1 MKRKNPLNYI
11 SKMKLPTSI
20 IAGLAAAGIMLCG
33 SAVQAQPAIANVFPN
48 GAYQLQSTNALT
60 FNATSSV
67 GITNIS
73 VALNATKLTGGSIL
87 RNLTSA
93 SGLTVTGPA
102 TSESVSGPLTSNRL
116 YSVTIQVTDANG
128 ATASTNLSF
137 DTISPAYVFESEDF
151 DYNSGQYIDNPQ
163 TNAYRTLAAVGN
175 VDAYNLN
182 GGSSYRPVG
191 NATNGGAGLSTEGTG
206 DKPRVPYIGTGH
218 TDYDVGYTD
227 NGDWAN
233 YTRHYPAGLYNIYMR
248 AANPNGRAS
257 DAASISVWA
266 GTASLNNAG
275 TFAVP
280 TTGGWQV
287 YQWVPMLDA
296 SNNPVQLTILNDGLP
311 NTLRASTDPS
321 GSYNVNYYMF
331 VQVDTNPPVAGEAI
345 ITNMYPDGTYQFQQT
360 NQFVF
365 NVISTNG
372 INPSDITVQ
381 LNGTNLAGVGSAHL
395 LTGGSGLTVTGP
407 STSLSCSAPLTSNTV
422 YTVTIQIIDSFGN
435 VSGTNIIFDTINPAY
450 YTFEAE
456 DWDYNSGLFINNPQ
470 IDAYQN
476 LDGVNGVDVSGPAG
490 GSILYNRLGLSA
502 ETAHDIPRL
511 GYYSLVN
518 GSLVANTNP
527 ATALP
532 YIDYDVNPSGGV
544 WGNYTRNYP
553 AGTYNIFVR
562 AASGGGTT
570 ADCGSFSVV
579 TSGQTTS
586 SQTTSK
592 FGTYSMVNSG
602 GWQTYIWRPVM
613 NAGGSLARFT
623 ADGSAITLRYTYDGA
638 NANQNFYMLVPAD
651 TSVNFRPFVSNFQ
664 PDGSQPFQYTNKLTF
679 TVNSSVGMSAN
690 NILLN
695 IDGGNVSGL
704 TISGS
709 PTLWNVSFPVTVN
722 GFHTAIIT
730 VTDSVGTSIS
740 TNKFDTF
747 DPNTYTFES
756 EDYDYSSDGING
768 GLFIDNPQTDLYSGL
783 GSVLNVDD
791 HWDYNNGA
799 GYRPSSGAGD
809 GLATESPCSDWVRP
823 QYSSASLKTYNIG
836 HNDGGNWANYTRNYP
851 AGAYNIWM
859 RMASPNGNPSTTD
872 AAKVSVVTSGWG
884 TTNQTTTVLGRFT
897 TPNTGG
903 WGVYTGGW
911 APLMDANGNY
921 VQWTASGSTNTLKV
935 TIDNGNFNQDFYAL
949 VPADT
954 TRPTLAGLYP
964 NGSTQLQSTN
974 TLSFNAISSGGIS
987 TNNIVVILNGVV
999 VSNLVFTGSSTNWHV
1014 SDPNLQTNTF
1024 YSVSIAFT
1032 GLAGGAYNTSFSFD
1046 TYSSTDYQW
1055 EAEDYD
1061 YNGGQFYDNLI
1072 NAYNGLGSI
1081 PDVDNH
1087 QSDLNANPFLYRL
1100 NSPAPSTATGDLSGE
1115 QPRAKF
1121 TSGGGSG
1128 TDYYIGFF
1136 GGGSWVNYTRHYPA
1150 GTYNVIGRFADG
1162 AALSQPTLSQVTS
1175 GVGTTNQ
1182 TVNVLGSFTVVSLGW
1197 TTWEWVS
1204 LKDAS
1209 GNLVKVTLDGSAN
1222 TLRYSGSPVAGQPE
1236 VNTGFFM
1243 LVPTTPSLKLTISV
1257 SGGNITISFQ
1267 TQTGSNYQLQYKN
1280 NLTDAT
1286 WTTLGSPISG
1296 NNAVQ
1301 SVNGT
1306 ATGSSRFYRV
1316 QAQ

>member
-151 DYNSGQYIDNPQ
+151 DYNSGLYIDNPQ
-163 TNAYRTLAAVGN
+163 TNAYRNLAAVGG
-175 VDAYNLN
+175 VDAFNTD
-182 GGSSYRPVG
+182 GGGSYRPVG
-191 NATNGGAGLSTEGTG
+191 NATNGGAGLSTEGCS
-206 DKPRVPYIGTGH
+206 DKTRAPYIGTGH
-218 TDYDVGYTD
+218 TDYDVGYTG

-233 YTRHYPAGLYNIYMR
+233 YTRHYPPGLYNIYMR
-248 AANPNGRAS
+248 ASNPNGPS
-257 DAASISVWA
+257 TDAASISVWA
-266 GTASLNNAG
+266 GTASLNIAG
-275 TFAVP
+275 TFTVP
-280 TTGGWQV
+280 TVVAGNWQA
-287 YQWVPMLDA
+287 YTWVALHDA
-296 SNNPVQLTILNDGLP
+296 SGTNVQLTILNDGLP
-311 NTLRASTDPS
+311 STLRASTDVN

-331 VQVDTNPPVAGEAI
+331 IQVDTNPVVAGEAI
-345 ITNMYPDGTYQFQQT
+345 ITNMYPDGAYQFQKT

-422 YTVTIQIIDSFGN
+422 YTVTIQIIDSVGN
-435 VSGTNIIFDTINPAY
+435 VSGTNFIFDTISPTY
-450 YTFEAE
+450 YTLEAE
-456 DWDYNSGLFINNPQ
+456 DWDYNSGLFFNNPQ
-470 IDAYQN
+470 INAYRN
-476 LDGVNGVDVSGPAG
+476 TDGVNGVDFSGPAAAG
-490 GSILYNRLGLSA
+490 NSDYNRLGLKA
-502 ETAHDIPRL
+502 ETAHDKPRL
-511 GYYSLVN
+511 GYYSLV
-518 GSLVANTNP
+518 GGILVTNIDP
-527 ATALP
+527 ATSLP
-532 YIDYDVNPSGGV
+532 YIDLDVNPSGGA

-562 AASGGGTT
+562 AASAGGPT

-592 FGTYSMVNSG
+592 LGTYSMVNSG

-613 NAGGSLARFT
+613 DAGGNLARFT
-623 ADGSAITLRYTYDGA
+623 ADGSTNTLRYTYDGA
-638 NANQNFYMLVPAD
+638 NANQGFYMLVPAD
-651 TSVNFRPFVSNFQ
+651 LSVNFKPFISDFQ
-664 PDGSQPFQYTNKLTF
+664 PDGSRMFQYTNKLSF
-679 TVNSSVGMSAN
+679 AVHSSVGMPAA

-695 IDGGNVSGL
+695 VDGDNVSGL
-704 TISGS
+704 TVSGS
-709 PTLWNVSFPVTVN
+709 PTLWNVSFPVGVN
-722 GFHTAIIT
+722 GFHKAIVT
-730 VTDSVGTSIS
+730 VSDSVGTSSS
-740 TNKFDTF
+740 TNMFDTF

-756 EDYDYSSDGING
+756 EDYDYSG
-768 GLFIDNPQTDLYSGL
+768 GLFFYNPQIAAYSGL
-783 GSVLNVDD
+783 AGVLNVDD
-791 HWDYNNGA
+791 HWDYQQGS
-799 GYRPSSGAGD
+799 YRPSAGAGE
-809 GLATESPCSDWVRP
+809 GLAVEGSGSGDQVRAG
-823 QYSSASLKTYNIG
+823 YSGHDYDIG
-836 HNDGGNWANYTRNYP
+836 HNDGGNWANYTRNHP
-851 AGAYNIWM
+851 AGTYNIWI
-859 RMASPNGNPSTTD
+859 RYASPNGSPNIVD
-872 AAKVSVVTSGWG
+872 AAKVSLVTGGWG
-884 TTNQTTTVLGRFT
+884 TTSQTATQLGTFTVH
-897 TPNTGG
+897 NTGG
-903 WGVYTGGW
+903 WGVYAGGW
-911 APLMDANGNY
+911 APLVDANGNY
-921 VQWTASGSTNTLKV
+921 VQWTAGGSTNTLKV

-964 NGSTQLQSTN
+964 NGLTQLQGTN
-974 TLSFNAISSGGIS
+974 TLGFNAISSGGIS
-987 TNNIVVILNGVV
+987 TNSIVVILNGVV
-999 VSNLVFTGSSTNWHV
+999 VSNLVFTGSSTNWRV
-1014 SDPNLQTNTF
+1014 TDPNLQTNTS
-1024 YSVSIAFT
+1024 YSVSIAFA

-1100 NSPAPSTATGDLSGE
+1100 NSPAPSTASGDLSGE

-1128 TDYYIGFF
+1128 TDYYIGYF

-1162 AALSQPTLSQVTS
+1162 AALTQPTLSRVTS

-1182 TVNVLGSFTVVSLGW
+1182 TVNLLGSFTVVQIAW

-1209 GNLVKVTLDGSAN
+1209 GNLVKVTFDGSTN
-1222 TLRYSGSPVAGQPE
+1222 TLRYSGSTVTNQPE

-1243 LVPTTPSLKLTISV
+1243 LVPTAPSLNLTISV
-1257 SGGNITISFQ
+1257 SGVNTTISFP
-1267 TQTGSNYQLQYKN
+1267 TQTGSSYQLLYKN
-1280 NLTDAT
+1280 HLTDAT

-1301 SVNGT
+1301 SLNDT

-1316 QAQ
+1316 QVQ